1 MEFVWGKVSVNV
13 PIFFWLHHE
22 FWLHK
27 LSYEG
32 QSVFLLC
39 HILNVKFYGWEG
51 HSSSTDWNKICIN
64 YTIQNTKI
72 LHRAAKCSR
81 LQQQRGNG
89 TQNELFKVK
98 SPIKFWGLVVFIL
111 HKIEIEPERVCKWY
125 VSPLWRG
132 FPSVSPSFFVVS
144 TRWIFSGKPSPR
156 YVDFRCFCRSERPG
170 RSTLDNWNKLVEP
183 EQFILLYPYD

>member
-1 MEFVWGKVSVNV
+1 MFICSY
-13 PIFFWLHHE
+13 FFWLHHE

-32 QSVFLLC
+32 QSVFLVC

-51 HSSSTDWNKICIN
+51 HSSATDWNKICIT

-111 HKIEIEPERVCKWY
+111 HKIEIESERVCKWY

-132 FPSVSPSFFVVS
+132 FPSVSPSFFVGLDPLN
-144 TRWIFSGKPSPR
+144 F
-156 YVDFRCFCRSERPG
+156 FRKALAEIRRFPVFLAFREAGG
-170 RSTLDNWNKLVEP
+170 RSTLETEISWSNLRKL
-183 EQFILLYPYD
+183 F